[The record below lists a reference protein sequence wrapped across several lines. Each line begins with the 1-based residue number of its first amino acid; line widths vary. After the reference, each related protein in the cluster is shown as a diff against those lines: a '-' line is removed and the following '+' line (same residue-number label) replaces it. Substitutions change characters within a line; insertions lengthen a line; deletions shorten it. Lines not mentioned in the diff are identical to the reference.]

1 MPEIMI
7 LGDEETV
14 AGFAA
19 LGLETRAV
27 EAETQQVSEALKDIL
42 EANIALLCVTE
53 SLAQVLGPEL
63 QRLMRRE
70 TPAILLIPGTTGN
83 TGQGRRQMDESI
95 RRAVGASLWE
105 DEGSADDR

>member
-14 AGFAA
+14 AGFGA
-19 LGLETRAV
+19 LGLESVAAADTEQA
-27 EAETQQVSEALKDIL
+27 QQALKAVL
-42 EANIALLCVTE
+42 EADVALLCVTE
-53 SLAQVLGPEL
+53 ALAHTLENEL
-63 QRLMRRE
+63 RPLMRRG
-70 TPAILLIPGTTGN
+70 TPAVLLIPGASGN